1 MEDSARRATAKKR
14 LHVNQ
19 RVSGA
24 LGEYMEGP
32 TKRRRRQRLFGHII
46 SAVGERKYLVR
57 FDDGTE
63 KECPSAV
70 LRVEKV
76 AASIPPDMHLPIA
89 STVMEVMEA
98 EDVLEEVADQDE
110 EAELPD
116 LPEVED
122 EEAAAEEQAG
132 EEEAEEVVEEVAA
145 AGDSSGMIGQIP
157 TENEVTNGTSGKD
170 YTTIKRQAWDKV
182 KSLLG
187 QEVVVKTK
195 KNGSMTWKVIESID
209 NDNVIL
215 EHDNSQYGL
224 KDFSCSHYKKS
235 EIVASIFLRLM
246 FRDWRE
252 KLEKLNKAVLASKS
266 KCRLFTSKEFLT
278 GLAIIIGAAEFA
290 RRGCDLFSV
299 KDQLVDDDDDDDND
313 AWPSLCQDPHFEQ
326 YMPFSRWKDLRRFFP
341 EIFVDEGKKET
352 DPWYRFSSAIDEFNS
367 LCQSEVLC
375 SKWISIDETMSAWKP
390 RKTALG
396 GLPNISFI
404 VRKPEPLGKTLRTN
418 KHFLQTYF

>member
-132 EEEAEEVVEEVAA
+132 EEEQV
-145 AGDSSGMIGQIP
+145 IH
-157 TENEVTNGTSGKD
+157 
-170 YTTIKRQAWDKV
+170 
-182 KSLLG
+182 LG
-187 QEVVVKTK
+187 
-195 KNGSMTWKVIESID
+195 
-209 NDNVIL
+209 
-215 EHDNSQYGL
+215 
-224 KDFSCSHYKKS
+224 
-235 EIVASIFLRLM
+235 
-246 FRDWRE
+246 
-252 KLEKLNKAVLASKS
+252 
-266 KCRLFTSKEFLT
+266 
-278 GLAIIIGAAEFA
+278 
-290 RRGCDLFSV
+290 
-299 KDQLVDDDDDDDND
+299 
-313 AWPSLCQDPHFEQ
+313 
-326 YMPFSRWKDLRRFFP
+326 
-341 EIFVDEGKKET
+341 
-352 DPWYRFSSAIDEFNS
+352 
-367 LCQSEVLC
+367 
-375 SKWISIDETMSAWKP
+375 
-390 RKTALG
+390 
-396 GLPNISFI
+396 
-404 VRKPEPLGKTLRTN
+404 
-418 KHFLQTYF
+418 